1 LLSGL
6 STLSCGLYWVFF
18 FAEAR
23 KAESKRLQGISH
35 ADIDP
40 QTDIFLNPLAPEL
53 HYF

>member
-1 LLSGL
+1 VFLSA
-6 STLSCGLYWVFF
+6 VFIAF

-40 QTDIFLNPLAPEL
+40 QTDIFLNPVAPEL
-53 HYF
+53 HHF